1 MGFKK
6 IIASLM
12 LPLLRTSGVV
22 FLSKNCPR
30 QQGLGQYSLQTQ
42 EGIQMAGGCHR
53 ALISQGNA
61 GHSTRIINIPCL

>member
-1 MGFKK
+1 MGFKNYCK
-6 IIASLM
+6 SDAA
-12 LPLLRTSGVV
+12 TSEDERGV

-53 ALISQGNA
+53 ALISQ
-61 GHSTRIINIPCL
+61 